1 MSNRPEIDVVWF
13 KRDLRLSDHAPLQ
26 AAIRSAR
33 PVLLLYIFEPSLF
46 QSGHYDTRHARFIWE
61 SLQDMQDQ
69 LYQYHTSLAV
79 TYQEVIP
86 VFRKLLKHFD
96 IKTVFSHE
104 ETGVNI
110 TFQRDKRFAA
120 FCTDHNVDWQE
131 FPTNAVF
138 RGLMQRDDWRDRWK
152 ERAKRELY
160 HSNLPNLQT
169 VELPGELDSV
179 FARENIPDVF
189 KTSDLNFQQ
198 GGEANAWRCLE
209 DFIYERGRHYNDLIS
224 KPAGSRYGCS
234 RLSPFLTWGNLSL
247 QQVYQFLWNK
257 YDDLEHQ
264 WPLRSFGS
272 RLKWHCHFIQKFES
286 EPRIEFENLNR
297 GYNDIR
303 TEVNEEYVQRW
314 KEGNT
319 GFPLVD
325 ACMRAV
331 RQTGYINFR
340 MRAMLVSVLTHHLWQ
355 PWQAGAQFL
364 GRQFL
369 DFEPGIHY
377 SQFQMQA
384 GTMGVNSVRIYNPVK
399 QGYDH
404 DPEGNFIRQWVPELR
419 DVPTELIHEPW
430 QMSRMEQQ
438 MYNCRIELDYPQRL
452 VDHKK
457 AYKKANSTLWEK
469 KSDEKVQQENERIL
483 QKHVKPRS

>member
-1 MSNRPEIDVVWF
+1 MSSPQEIDVVWF
-13 KRDLRLSDHAPLQ
+13 KRDLRLQDHAPLKQ
-26 AAIRSAR
+26 AIESPR
-33 PVLLLYIFEPSLF
+33 PVLLCYFYEPSVF
-46 QSGHYDTRHARFIWE
+46 ESNHYGERHGRFVWE
-61 SLQDMQDQ
+61 SLQDMNDQ
-69 LYQYHTSLAV
+69 LAPHDARIEV
-79 TYQEVIP
+79 TYEEVIP
-86 VFRKLLKHFD
+86 ALEKLVDHFN
-96 IKTVFSHE
+96 INTMYSHE

-110 TFQRDKRFAA
+110 TFERDKQVAN
-120 FCTDHNVDWQE
+120 FCDQQGVDWQE
-131 FPTNAVF
+131 SPTNAVF
-138 RGLMQRDDWRDRWK
+138 RGLMHRDDWRDRWK
-152 ERAKRELY
+152 EQANRSLAHPQLSSLETVALPDELE
-160 HSNLPNLQT
+160 SSFSISSVP
-169 VELPGELDSV
+169 DSYQS
-179 FARENIPDVF
+179 P
-189 KTSDLNFQQ
+189 DLNFQQ
-198 GGEANAWRCLE
+198 GGETNAWSCLQ
-209 DFIYERGRHYNDLIS
+209 DFVFERGRHYNDLIS

-247 QQVYQFLWNK
+247 QQAYQYLWEQ

-272 RLKWHCHFIQKFES
+272 RLKWHCHFIQKFEA

-297 GYNDIR
+297 GYDDIR
-303 TEVNEEYVQRW
+303 NDVNPEYVQAW
-314 KEGNT
+314 KKGKT
-319 GFPLVD
+319 GFPMVD

-355 PWQAGAQFL
+355 PWQAGARFL

-404 DPEGNFIRQWVPELR
+404 DPDGTFIRQWVPELG

-430 QMSRMEQQ
+430 TMTRMEQQ
-438 MYNCRIELDYPQRL
+438 MYDCGMGQDYPNRL

-457 AYKKANSTLWEK
+457 AYKEANSTLWEK
-469 KSDEKVQQENERIL
+469 KSEDKVKAENDRIL
-483 QKHVKPRS
+483 QKHVKSRS

>member
-1 MSNRPEIDVVWF
+1 MSDRAAIDIVWF
-13 KRDLRLSDHAPLQ
+13 KRDLRLSDHAPLKQ
-26 AAIRSAR
+26 AIESPR

-46 QSGHYDTRHARFIWE
+46 ESNHYDERHARFVWE
-61 SLQDMQDQ
+61 SLHDMRDQ
-69 LYQYHTSLAV
+69 LSFYDAELFAV
-79 TYQEVIP
+79 YEEVIP
-86 VFRKLLKHFD
+86 FFEKLSDYYH
-96 IKTVFSHE
+96 IHTVYSHE
-104 ETGVNI
+104 ETGVNL
-110 TFQRDKRFAA
+110 TFERDKDFAQ
-120 FCTDHNVDWQE
+120 FCDTKEIQWKE
-131 FPTNAVF
+131 SPTNMVF
-138 RGLMQRDDWRDRWK
+138 RGLMHRDGWRDRWK
-152 ERAKRELY
+152 ERAKRELHVPDLTALDTVQPTLDQQKHCFDKSIPEAY
-160 HSNLPNLQT
+160 KTPNL
-169 VELPGELDSV
+169 
-179 FARENIPDVF
+179 F
-189 KTSDLNFQQ
+189 FQQ

-209 DFIYERGRHYNDLIS
+209 DFVYERGRHYNDQIS

-234 RLSPFLTWGNLSL
+234 RISPFLTWGNLSL
-247 QQVYQFLWNK
+247 QQAYQFLWDQ

-272 RLKWHCHFIQKFES
+272 RLKWHCHFIQKFET

-303 TEVNEEYVQRW
+303 TEENEEYVEAW
-314 KEGNT
+314 KAGQT

-331 RQTGYINFR
+331 TKTGYINFR

-404 DPEGNFIRQWVPELR
+404 DPAGNFIRQWVPELR
-419 DVPTELIHEPW
+419 AVPTELIHEPW
-430 QMSRMEQQ
+430 KMSRMEQQ
-438 MYNCRIELDYPQRL
+438 MYGVQLGRDYPERV
-452 VDHKK
+452 VDHKA
-457 AYKKANSTLWEK
+457 AYHEANETLWSK
-469 KSDEKVQQENERIL
+469 KNDPKVKQENERIL
-483 QKHVKPRS
+483 QKHVKSRE

>member
-1 MSNRPEIDVVWF
+1 MNNRQTIDVVWF
-13 KRDLRLSDHAPLQ
+13 KRDLRLSDHVPLKH
-26 AAIRSAR
+26 AIESPR

-46 QSGHYDTRHARFIWE
+46 ESDHYGNRHGRFVWE
-61 SLQDMQDQ
+61 SLCDMRDQ
-69 LYQYHTSLAV
+69 LEPYDADIV
-79 TYQEVIP
+79 TVYDEVIP
-86 VFRKLLKHFD
+86 FFEKLSKIYNIH
-96 IKTVFSHE
+96 TAYSHE
-104 ETGVNI
+104 ETGINL
-110 TFQRDKRFAA
+110 TFERDKDFARF
-120 FCTDHNVDWQE
+120 CDRYGIRWE
-131 FPTNAVF
+131 ESPTNAVF
-138 RGLMQRDDWRDRWK
+138 RGLMHRDGWRDRWK
-152 ERAKRELY
+152 ERAKREL
-160 HSNLPNLQT
+160 HAPDLTALNAIGISSDQWNEFKLKPIPQSFKTPNL
-169 VELPGELDSV
+169 L
-179 FARENIPDVF
+179 
-189 KTSDLNFQQ
+189 FQQ

-209 DFIYERGRHYNDLIS
+209 DFVYERGRRYNDLIS

-247 QQVYQFLWNK
+247 QQAYQFLWDQ
-257 YDDLEHQ
+257 YEELDHQ

-272 RLKWHCHFIQKFES
+272 RLKWHCHFIQKFEA

-303 TEVNEEYVQRW
+303 TERNEEFIEAW
-314 KEGNT
+314 EAGET

-331 RQTGYINFR
+331 KQTGYINFR

-404 DPEGNFIRQWVPELR
+404 DADGNFIRQWVPELR
-419 DVPTELIHEPW
+419 PVPVELIHEPW
-430 QMSRMEQQ
+430 QMSPMEQQ
-438 MYNCRIELDYPQRL
+438 MYGVKLGSEYPERL
-452 VDHKK
+452 VDHKV
-457 AYKKANSTLWEK
+457 AYNKANETLWSK
-469 KSDEKVQQENERIL
+469 KNDPKVKRENERIL
-483 QKHVKPRS
+483 QKHVKTRS